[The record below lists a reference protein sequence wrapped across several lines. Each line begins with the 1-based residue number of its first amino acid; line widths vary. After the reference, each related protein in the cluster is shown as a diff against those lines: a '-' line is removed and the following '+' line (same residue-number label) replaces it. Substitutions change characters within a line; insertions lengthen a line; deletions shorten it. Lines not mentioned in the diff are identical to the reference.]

1 MTKTVH
7 TIPSTDGLTS
17 GEIYKLSNCFE
28 TDEINLIGLGV
39 TADDGREYTLSYSQF
54 LYSEF
59 SANPDL
65 EDNPA
70 APPHRLEIHFT
81 LGTVL
86 IVGSAL
92 EALVRGVQRGELK
105 SVWRYTRKSLDPD
118 ARVHVNSV
126 TVTIH
131 QKQIDDAPASN
142 GAGR

>member
-1 MTKTVH
+1 MH
-7 TIPSTDGLTS
+7 TIPSTNGLTS
-17 GEIYKLSNCFE
+17 GEIHNLSNCFE
-28 TDEINLIGLGV
+28 IDGMNLIGLGV
-39 TADDGREYTLSYSQF
+39 TADDGRDYTLNYSQF

-70 APPHRLEIHFT
+70 TPPQRLEIHFT

-86 IVGSAL
+86 ITGSAL
-92 EALVRGVQRGELK
+92 EALARAVQRGELK

-142 GAGR
+142 RAGR